1 MAFIPSPYRPLSPLS
16 SPSSFDDIK
25 GGVPFSSPS
34 DIIYYLDK
42 EHSDEGLGVFRLFQ
56 PEMKTENLELWIY
69 SKITDLTSMATSNS
83 EGGVLQDL
91 VVVDEVEQDH
101 SDLDDQFVEEVCS
114 GSNDVTVL
122 TPPNFNEDAYAN
134 KLALY
139 LLHQCVD
146 QSHESIKAIE
156 DRDVFF
162 QCVVNSRNI
171 THLQGLP
178 TIRHQ
183 APREKPDNLALR
195 NGSTQNYMYGHYHVS
210 GDDPNDHRYFHP
222 ETGEGEN
229 QTFKV
234 PFDFVNDALVHHGD
248 SKLAADQ
255 IVDRFGDMLN
265 CVPPRKVNGKNFDWE
280 EHVHAPMTQ
289 DQRVQIETLEI
300 EVLKCQI
307 VDAINANQ
315 TALNVIVYGSVP
327 CKYWPD
333 RFSKAY
339 QLAINYCA
347 NNHGCETGEIMFVV
361 RIVQVRHFSSV
372 YYGVCSDYLLV
383 MQGQIITWLWNLLEG
398 TSSDYILRTYNY
410 ANILRQSGESMSRL
424 VSFLTSLSIDY
435 KVKTRLNMLSGDEH
449 QHMINYSSK
458 YIDEIFRYVINS
470 EKIIAKPNQPNEL
483 TVSHLHSYL

>member
-1 MAFIPSPYRPLSPLS
+1 MDEAEY
-16 SPSSFDDIK
+16 SPSSGDDEEEDDEDELESYDDDDNDK
-25 GGVPFSSPS
+25 
-34 DIIYYLDK
+34 LDRRFPQAK
-42 EHSDEGLGVFRLFQ
+42 AEAAV
-56 PEMKTENLELWIY
+56 
-69 SKITDLTSMATSNS
+69 
-83 EGGVLQDL
+83 DL

-101 SDLDDQFVEEVCS
+101 SNLDDQFVEEVCS

-122 TPPNFNEDAYAN
+122 SPPNFNEDAYAN

-139 LLHQCVD
+139 PHHQCVH
-146 QSHESIKAIE
+146 QSHETIKAIE

-162 QCVVNSRNI
+162 QYVVNSRNI
-171 THLQGLP
+171 THLRGLP

-195 NGSTQNYMYGHYHVS
+195 NGSTQNYLYGHYHVT
-210 GDDPNDHRYFHP
+210 GDDPNDDRYFNP
-222 ETGEGEN
+222 EIGEGEN

-234 PFDFVNDALVHHGD
+234 PFDFVNDALVHRGD

-265 CVPPRKVNGKNFDWE
+265 CVLPHKVNGHLFDWE

-289 DQRVQIETLEI
+289 DQREQIETLE
-300 EVLKCQI
+300 I

-339 QLAINYCA
+339 QLAISYCA
-347 NNHGCETGEIMFVV
+347 NNYGCKTGEIMFVV

-410 ANILRQSGESMSRL
+410 ANILRQRGESMSRL

-435 KVKTRLNMLSGDEH
+435 KVKTRLSMLAGDEH
-449 QHMINYSSK
+449 QHMINYSLQ
-458 YIDEIFRYVINS
+458 I
-470 EKIIAKPNQPNEL
+470 
-483 TVSHLHSYL
+483 HW

>member
-1 MAFIPSPYRPLSPLS
+1 LR
-16 SPSSFDDIK
+16 
-25 GGVPFSSPS
+25 V
-34 DIIYYLDK
+34 
-42 EHSDEGLGVFRLFQ
+42 
-56 PEMKTENLELWIY
+56 
-69 SKITDLTSMATSNS
+69 
-83 EGGVLQDL
+83 
-91 VVVDEVEQDH
+91 
-101 SDLDDQFVEEVCS
+101 
-114 GSNDVTVL
+114 
-122 TPPNFNEDAYAN
+122 
-134 KLALY
+134 
-139 LLHQCVD
+139 
-146 QSHESIKAIE
+146 
-156 DRDVFF
+156 
-162 QCVVNSRNI
+162 
-171 THLQGLP
+171 LP

-183 APREKPDNLALR
+183 VPREKPDNLALR
-195 NGSTQNYMYGHYHVS
+195 NGSTQNHLYGHYHVT
-210 GDDPNDHRYFHP
+210 GDDPNDDRYFNP

-234 PFDFVNDALVHHGD
+234 PFDFVNDALVHLGD

-265 CVPPRKVNGKNFDWE
+265 CVPPRKVNGCLFDWE
-280 EHVHAPMTQ
+280 KHVHAPMTP
-289 DQRVQIETLEI
+289 DQREQIEILEI

-339 QLAINYCA
+339 QLATNYCA

-372 YYGVCSDYLLV
+372 YYGVCSDFLLV

-410 ANILRQSGESMSRL
+410 ANILCQRGESMSRL

-470 EKIIAKPNQPNEL
+470 EKISKTKSTKQID
-483 TVSHLHSYL
+483 S